1 MIGGTTRRGLL
12 ATLAATGVAGCSG
25 ELPGLG
31 GDREIESRGLPA
43 VDGEDTGL
51 GTTPEFPVSP
61 AFPVSVAAAQFRR
74 HRDRTTALL
83 GELPTPLSAETVPNG
98 HVRAELAD
106 AVREATTALADA
118 RAAPT
123 ERVALQRLR
132 DARVEAGYAA
142 AGWGF
147 ATGERELS
155 TARDSFYAVADEAQE
170 ARETLEHLAGD
181 PVVATAGYAAVEYLF
196 TRAGDRDTP
205 NAESTLLRVAE
216 TGGAVER
223 AHATLADARHL
234 ADRLA
239 DTGTERH
246 ADRIRTAAQ
255 RLFERL
261 RERQSAVATPTPNR
275 ERSVASEALRAFD
288 RAVSDRRRSVAD
300 ADGPATALLTGTHQL
315 ATLSAF
321 ETITERVEA
330 GALDRIESAAWVR
343 RRRAAAVEAVES
355 ALGRATAPAL
365 ARPTVV
371 DAGRRLAYGDR
382 RLARVADRGDP
393 APARLVEPVTDYVTA
408 ETLADAASETSGT
421 AAEALLE

>member
-1 MIGGTTRRGLL
+1 MIDGTTRRGLL

-25 ELPGLG
+25 DLPGVDD
-31 GDREIESRGLPA
+31 DREIESRGLPA
-43 VDGEDTGL
+43 VDVEDTSF

-61 AFPVSVAAAQFRR
+61 TFPVSVAAAQFRR

-83 GELPTPLSAETVPNG
+83 SELPTPLSAETVPNG

-118 RAAPT
+118 RTAPT
-123 ERVALQRLR
+123 ERVALRRLR

-147 ATGERELS
+147 ATGERELPA
-155 TARDSFYAVADEAQE
+155 ARNSFDAVVDEAQE
-170 ARETLEHLAGD
+170 ARETLEHVAGD

-223 AHATLADARHL
+223 ARATLADARHL
-234 ADRLA
+234 DDRLA

-246 ADRIRTAAQ
+246 TDRLRTAAQ
-255 RLFERL
+255 RLFEQL
-261 RERQSAVATPTPNR
+261 RERQSAVATPTPSS

-288 RAVSDRRRSVAD
+288 RAVSNRQVSVGD

-321 ETITERVEA
+321 ETITERAEA

-343 RRRAAAVEAVES
+343 RRREAAVDAVES
-355 ALGRATAPAL
+355 ALESAAAPAL
-365 ARPTVV
+365 ARPAVV

-382 RLARVADRGDP
+382 RLARASDRGDP
-393 APARLVEPVTDYVTA
+393 APGRLVEPVADYVTA

-421 AAEALLE
+421 AAQALRD

>member
-1 MIGGTTRRGLL
+1 
-12 ATLAATGVAGCSG
+12 
-25 ELPGLG
+25 
-31 GDREIESRGLPA
+31 
-43 VDGEDTGL
+43 
-51 GTTPEFPVSP
+51 VSP
-61 AFPVSVAAAQFRR
+61 TFPVSVAAAQFRR

-118 RAAPT
+118 RTAPT

-155 TARDSFYAVADEAQE
+155 TARDSFYAVVDEAQE
-170 ARETLEHLAGD
+170 VRETLEHVAGD

-223 AHATLADARHL
+223 ARATLADARHL

-321 ETITERVEA
+321 ETITERAEA

-393 APARLVEPVTDYVTA
+393 APARLVEPVADYVTA

-421 AAEALLE
+421 AAKALRE